1 MITLP
6 KPHFLR
12 LGLAVLH
19 IFFLP
24 SYPLA
29 ACTGDPAKLATMAF
43 FAGTMQ
49 PTLCQITAT
58 NLVAQAL
65 RFRVNHC
72 AGDEVS
78 AVKNVFAA
86 VQPINEL
93 LRSPSNSNA
102 AC

>member
-12 LGLAVLH
+12 VEPGGLAY
-19 IFFLP
+19 FFLP
-24 SYPLA
+24 SCPLA
-29 ACTGDPAKLATMAF
+29 ACTGDPAKLATIAF

-58 NLVAQAL
+58 NFVAQAL

-93 LRSPSNSNA
+93 LRSPSNSNV